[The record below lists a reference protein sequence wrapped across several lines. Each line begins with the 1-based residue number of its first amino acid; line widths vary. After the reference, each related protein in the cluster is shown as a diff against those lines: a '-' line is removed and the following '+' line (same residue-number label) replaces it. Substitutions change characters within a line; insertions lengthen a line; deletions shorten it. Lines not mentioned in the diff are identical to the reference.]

1 MSSNLPVP
9 SHASPIVAKHH
20 LDQITEREATLFNII
35 EQSTLATHRKLKK
48 AMAELKDKGEELTPL
63 ELSLIATRLDR
74 SLKTTYEL
82 LELKGRIHDNKRGP
96 GIIRARVGIRTD
108 DGRETVA
115 EVQVQP

>member
-1 MSSNLPVP
+1 MSSNLPVH
-9 SHASPIVAKHH
+9 SHTSPVVAKHQ
-20 LDQITEREATLFNII
+20 LDQVTEREATLFNLI
-35 EQSTLATHRKLKK
+35 EQSALAAHRTLKK
-48 AMAELKDKGEELTPL
+48 ALADLAKDGTPLTPL
-63 ELSLIATRLDR
+63 EASLIATRLDR